1 MTQHDMAPASPEI
14 IAKIKVLLRRDLK
27 LGNDIAIPDDMPFS
41 GTDADFDSLDIL
53 LLVTSIEKEFKIK
66 IPSEDVGRDVFR
78 SVTTLAAYVERET
91 RKSAPT
97 EDFLKLLP
105 HRDPFRFVSRVNHLT
120 RGEDGEGVWVLTGK
134 EPFYAGHFPGAPL
147 TPGVL
152 IAEALAQFSGLVG
165 PSDAPTGKLV
175 HVDVRF
181 DRPVAPP
188 AELILRSKLLRAV
201 GELEQFEVSALHHN
215 EVIARG
221 MITLNRRKEDAG
233 GAL

>member
-1 MTQHDMAPASPEI
+1 MADASPEI
-14 IAKIKVLLRRDLK
+14 IARIKVLLRRDLK

-66 IPSEDVGRDVFR
+66 IPSEDVGRDAFR
-78 SVTTLAAYVERET
+78 SVGTLAAYVERET
-91 RKSAPT
+91 GKISPA
-97 EDFLKLLP
+97 EDYLARLP
-105 HRDPFRFVSRVNHLT
+105 HRDPFRFLSRVNHIT
-120 RGEDGEGVWVLTGK
+120 RGESGEGVWTLTGN
-134 EPFYAGHFPGAPL
+134 ESFFAGHFPGAPL
-147 TPGVL
+147 IPGVL
-152 IAEALAQFSGLVG
+152 IAEALAQLSGLVG
-165 PSDAPTGKLV
+165 PSNVPTGKLV

-188 AELILRSKLLRAV
+188 AELVLRSKLLRTV
-201 GELEQFEVSALHHN
+201 GELEQFEVSALQN
-215 EVIARG
+215 AQVVARG

>member
-1 MTQHDMAPASPEI
+1 MTQHDMASVSPEI
-14 IAKIKVLLRRDLK
+14 ITRIKVLLRRDLK

-78 SVTTLAAYVERET
+78 SVGTLAAYVERET
-91 RKSAPT
+91 GKISPT
-97 EDFLKLLP
+97 EDYLNRLP
-105 HRDPFRFVSRVNHLT
+105 HRDPFRFVSRVNQIT
-120 RGEDGEGVWVLTGK
+120 RGESGEGVWSLTGK
-134 EPFYAGHFPGAPL
+134 EPFFAGHFPGAPL

-152 IAEALAQFSGLVG
+152 IAEALAQLSGLVG

-181 DRPVAPP
+181 DRPVSPP
-188 AELILRSKLLRAV
+188 AELVLRSKLLRAV
-201 GELEQFEVSALHHN
+201 GELEQFEVAALHN
-215 EVIARG
+215 NQVIARG
-221 MITLNRRKEDAG
+221 MITLNRRMEDSG

>member
-1 MTQHDMAPASPEI
+1 MAQHNMASASPET

-27 LGNDIAIPDDMPFS
+27 LGNDIPIPDDMPFN

-66 IPSEDVGRDVFR
+66 IASEDVGRDVFR
-78 SVTTLAAYVERET
+78 SVATLAAYVDRESG
-91 RKSAPT
+91 KISPA
-97 EDFLKLLP
+97 EDYLKRLP
-105 HRDPFRFVSRVNHLT
+105 HREPFRFVSRVNQIT
-120 RGEDGEGVWVLTGK
+120 RGESGEGVWTLTGK
-134 EPFYAGHFPGAPL
+134 EPFFAGHFPGAPL

-152 IAEALAQFSGLVG
+152 IAEALAQLSGLVG

-181 DRPVAPP
+181 DRPVSPP
-188 AELILRSKLLRAV
+188 AELVLRSKLLRTV
-201 GELEQFEVSALHHN
+201 GELEQFEVAALHDN
-215 EVIARG
+215 QVIARG
-221 MITLNRRKEDAG
+221 MITLNRRSEDAG

>member
-1 MTQHDMAPASPEI
+1 MTQDDMATPSPKT

-27 LGNDIAIPDDMPFS
+27 LGNDIPIPDDMPFS

-78 SVTTLAAYVERET
+78 SIGTLAAYVERESA
-91 RKSAPT
+91 KSSPT
-97 EDFLKLLP
+97 EDYLKRLP
-105 HRDPFRFVSRVNHLT
+105 HRDPFRFVSRVNQLT
-120 RGEDGEGVWVLTGK
+120 RGQSGEGIWTLTGK
-134 EPFYAGHFPGAPL
+134 EPFFAGHFPGAPL

-152 IAEALAQFSGLVG
+152 IAEALAQLSGLVG
-165 PSDAPTGKLV
+165 PSEAPAGKLV

-188 AELILRSKLLRAV
+188 AELVLRSKLLRAV
-201 GELEQFEVSALHHN
+201 GELEQFEVSALHEN
-215 EVIARG
+215 QVIARG
-221 MITLNRRKEDAG
+221 MITLNRRVENEG

>member
-1 MTQHDMAPASPEI
+1 MTQLNMASASPET

-27 LGNDIAIPDDMPFS
+27 LGNDIQIPDDMPFS

-78 SVTTLAAYVERET
+78 SVSTLAGYVDRESG
-91 RKSAPT
+91 KISPA
-97 EDFLKLLP
+97 EDYLKRLP
-105 HRDPFRFVSRVNHLT
+105 HRDPFRFVSRVNQIR
-120 RGEDGEGVWVLTGK
+120 RGESGEGVWALTGK
-134 EPFYAGHFPGAPL
+134 EPFFAGHFPGAPL

-152 IAEALAQFSGLVG
+152 IAEALAQLSGLVG

-181 DRPVAPP
+181 DRPVSPP
-188 AELILRSKLLRAV
+188 AELVLRSKLLRTI
-201 GELEQFEVSALHHN
+201 GELEQFEVAALHDN

-221 MITLNRRKEDAG
+221 MITLNRRVEDDG

>member
-1 MTQHDMAPASPEI
+1 MADASPEI
-14 IAKIKVLLRRDLK
+14 IARIKVLLRRDLK

-53 LLVTSIEKEFKIK
+53 LLMTSIEKEFKIK

-78 SVTTLAAYVERET
+78 SVGTLAAYVERET
-91 RKSAPT
+91 SKVSPAADYLAR
-97 EDFLKLLP
+97 LP
-105 HRDPFRFVSRVNHLT
+105 HRDPFRFVSSVNHIT
-120 RGEDGEGVWVLTGK
+120 RGENGEGVWTLTGK
-134 EPFYAGHFPGAPL
+134 EPFFLGHFPGAPL
-147 TPGVL
+147 IPGVL
-152 IAEALAQFSGLVG
+152 IAEALAQLSGLVG
-165 PSDAPTGKLV
+165 PSNAPTGKLV

-188 AELILRSKLLRAV
+188 AELVLRSKLLRTI
-201 GELEQFEVSALHHN
+201 GELEQFEVSALQN
-215 EVIARG
+215 NQVVARG